1 MGKKKDKN
9 IVTKEVN
16 VENKVRA
23 HANKKDGTAKN
34 EIKDKPVEP
43 FKYMGLPQNN
53 SFVRNSVT
61 KDKLPSDYAVKEAK
75 DWVDYNIK

>member
-1 MGKKKDKN
+1 MSKKKDKN
-9 IVTKEVN
+9 IVNTEVN
-16 VENKVRA
+16 AENKVRA

-53 SFVRNSVT
+53 SFVRNPIT
-61 KDKLPSDYAVKEAK
+61 NDKLPSDYAVKEAK